1 MIIINGR
8 IHKAHWKEFIQQE
21 SAPTLPLTPPKPAM
35 LANFVAYKTQ
45 EGHTRVGHLDQ
56 DTALIQPLALPSG
69 APIQNL
75 FQVIE
80 VGAETLIPNSA
91 DKVTLESVSLLPPLS
106 GRDILCV
113 GKNYAEHA
121 KEFNKSGYDASDK
134 VDQPTHPVIFTKV

>member
-1 MIIINGR
+1 
-8 IHKAHWKEFIQQE
+8 
-21 SAPTLPLTPPKPAM
+21 LTPPEPAM
-35 LANFVAYKTQ
+35 LANFVAYKTKD
-45 EGHTRVGHLDQ
+45 GHSRVGHLDQ
-56 DTALIQPLALPSG
+56 DTALIQPLALASG

-80 VGAETLIPNSA
+80 VGAETLVPSGA

-134 VDQPTHPVIFTKV
+134 VDQPTHPVIFTKVCL

>member
-1 MIIINGR
+1 
-8 IHKAHWKEFIQQE
+8 
-21 SAPTLPLTPPKPAM
+21 M

-45 EGHTRVGHLDQ
+45 EGHSRVGHLDQ

-80 VGAETLIPNSA
+80 VGAETLIPNSV

-113 GKNYAEHA
+113 GELRRACK
-121 KEFNKSGYDASDK
+121 G
-134 VDQPTHPVIFTKV
+134 V